1 MKNLKIY
8 LIITVLVVLALSTML
23 IKTNNSVIIL
33 NNTKRELLATNEIEE
48 ANYKVESPLTYTK
61 TLGEAVNVADENST
75 ITVLK
80 DCNDDSEVTISKNL
94 TIDLQDKSLKR
105 EGTITVNNGA
115 VLTARG
121 SGEIIQDGNSN
132 MFTLTDSAKLVKRG
146 TALWRAWEG
155 YAIHSTNSSF
165 ELYGGYVVSDFSR
178 TIYANNI
185 QKSLIKDT
193 TVYTGTYTD
202 YAIRATGNGNLT
214 IGGNSKIG
222 NGPQVSVNGNLE
234 PVSVI
239 GWASTGF
246 LTLNGNATIYENGMG
261 SCGIVV
267 GANSHINCYGN
278 SSIYVNFDEARLKSL
293 GARTYG
299 YDLDKVN
306 PSGNCILLDSSARLE
321 MNSTGNFFT
330 QSSIAV
336 SFKTDSKGNS
346 GYYVFTK
353 GKLATRI
360 NKYTVWRYD
369 RYTTHYQDKSLNNG
383 KPVKERIYEMYSYN
397 DIKSNVWNV
406 YEYKK

>member
-132 MFTLTDSAKLVKRG
+132 MFTLTNSAKLVKRG

-246 LTLNGNATIYENGMG
+246 LPCPHEHPHSGHHHALHLFGGVATLQRLQFIYRRGERGLPRGCDAHSLLCGYPGGCGSVSCVRRTAATSGRHR
-261 SCGIVV
+261 VV
-267 GANSHINCYGN
+267 G
-278 SSIYVNFDEARLKSL
+278 
-293 GARTYG
+293 
-299 YDLDKVN
+299 
-306 PSGNCILLDSSARLE
+306 
-321 MNSTGNFFT
+321 
-330 QSSIAV
+330 
-336 SFKTDSKGNS
+336 
-346 GYYVFTK
+346 
-353 GKLATRI
+353 
-360 NKYTVWRYD
+360 
-369 RYTTHYQDKSLNNG
+369 
-383 KPVKERIYEMYSYN
+383 
-397 DIKSNVWNV
+397 
-406 YEYKK
+406 